1 MVNIVQSTIRANVF
15 ETVYDLLTA
24 QLSEGTVTAAFI
36 DDNPTFPQVVINPS
50 SIKIERNTFTNVN
63 RSYDC
68 EIEIELYCKKN
79 KEIDQISD
87 EISNDMYTNEAT
99 LKGYG
104 LFLDDMEDSNESTFL
119 WNDQKIHTKG
129 IKIRFKANV

>member
-24 QLSEGTVTAAFI
+24 QLSTGTVTAAFI
-36 DDNPTFPQVVINPS
+36 DDAPTFPQVVINPS
-50 SIKIERNTFTNVN
+50 SIKIERQTFNVDN
-63 RSYDC
+63 RTY
-68 EIEIELYCKKN
+68 EVEVEVELYCKKN

-87 EISNDMYTNEAT
+87 EISNDMYSNETT
-99 LKGYG
+99 LKDFG
-104 LFLDDMEDSNESTFL
+104 LYLEDMEDSNEDTFF

-129 IKIRFKANV
+129 ILVRFKANV

>member
-1 MVNIVQSTIRANVF
+1 M
-15 ETVYDLLTA
+15 
-24 QLSEGTVTAAFI
+24 
-36 DDNPTFPQVVINPS
+36 VINPS

-87 EISNDMYTNEAT
+87 EISNDMYTNEST
-99 LKGYG
+99 LKDFG
-104 LFLDDMEDSNESTFL
+104 LYLEDIEDSNEDTFF

-129 IKIRFKANV
+129 ILIRFNANV